1 MSDRD
6 HDGVSAQEAPSRS
19 GGRPEYKP
27 TDEQRA
33 LVRRL
38 RADGTSIGDVA
49 KAVGI
54 SRNTLRKHFG
64 AELEAKPAP
73 LDQQLELAGAH
84 PAKAIV
90 VEEAPRPG
98 RPEFEPTQR
107 QRDDV
112 KLWASDD
119 WTEDRMAAQI
129 GISRNTLRKHFA
141 DEIQYGAD
149 KVRTV
154 VLRDLQ
160 RASAAGRTGASAKL
174 LELTEKVRPPSP
186 LKSGGDGE
194 EEEAE
199 PLGKKAQAKVDARTA
214 NNTPGWSHLVN

>member
-1 MSDRD
+1 MTDRD
-6 HDGVSAQEAPSRS
+6 VDGVSAQGTPSRS

-27 TDEQRA
+27 TDDQRA

-38 RADGTSIGDVA
+38 RSEGQPIGEVA

-54 SRNTLRKHFG
+54 SRNTLRKHF
-64 AELEAKPAP
+64 AEEVAVAP
-73 LDQQLELAGAH
+73 VAQQLELGGAH
-84 PAKAIV
+84 HATASV
-90 VEEAPRPG
+90 VEEPGKPG

-119 WTEDRMAAQI
+119 WTEDRMAAQL

-141 DEIQYGAD
+141 EEIQYGAD
-149 KVRTV
+149 RIRTM

-160 RASAAGRTGASAKL
+160 RSSAAGRTGASTKL
-174 LELTEKVRPPSP
+174 LELTEKAPPPGPPKPDVEDDSP
-186 LKSGGDGE
+186 E
-194 EEEAE
+194 V
-199 PLGKKAQAKVDARTA
+199 PLGKKAQAKVDALTA
-214 NNTPGWSHLVN
+214 NNTPGWSGLVN

>member
-38 RADGTSIGDVA
+38 RAGGTSIGEVA
-49 KAVGI
+49 QAIGI
-54 SRNTLRKHFG
+54 SRNTLRKHFA
-64 AELEAKPAP
+64 AELESRAAP
-73 LDQQLELAGAH
+73 VEQQLELGGAH

-90 VEEAPRPG
+90 VEEPAKPG

-107 QRDDV
+107 QREDV

-119 WTEDRMAAQI
+119 WTEDRMAAQL

-149 KVRTV
+149 KVRTM

-160 RASAAGRTGASAKL
+160 RSSAAGRTGASAKL
-174 LELTEKVRPPSP
+174 LELTEKVGPPRSARVETDDDVPSP
-186 LKSGGDGE
+186 Q
-194 EEEAE
+194 
-199 PLGKKAQAKVDARTA
+199 LGKKAQAKVDAATA
-214 NNTPGWSHLVN
+214 DQGTDWETLMH

>member
-1 MSDRD
+1 MTDRVD
-6 HDGVSAQEAPSRS
+6 DGVSAQGTPSRS

-27 TDEQRA
+27 TDDQRA

-38 RADGTSIGDVA
+38 RLEGQSIGDVA
-49 KAVGI
+49 KAIGV
-54 SRNTLRKHFG
+54 SRNTLRKHFA
-64 AELEAKPAP
+64 AEVAVTPAP
-73 LDQQLELAGAH
+73 VEQQLALDGEHHATAV
-84 PAKAIV
+84 V
-90 VEEAPRPG
+90 VEVPAAPG

-119 WTEDRMAAQI
+119 WTEDRMAAQL

-141 DEIQYGAD
+141 EEIQYGAD
-149 KVRTV
+149 KVRTM

-160 RASAAGRTGASAKL
+160 RSSAAGRTGASAKL

-186 LKSGGDGE
+186 PKPD
-194 EEEAE
+194 AE
-199 PLGKKAQAKVDARTA
+199 DEGAVALGKKDQAKVDARTA
-214 NNTPGWSHLVN
+214 EVGTGWSSLVMN